1 MEHVCTICG
10 KPTARISGNRYRK
23 TCSSVCFKAMKQRD
37 KETIQSKRK
46 ATTLQKYG
54 VDHISKLDFVKEQKV
69 HTSLEHFG
77 TSHPLQNNE
86 VAERVTNT
94 NLLRYG
100 ETRATKTIDKK
111 LSIGK
116 ANKVHAKEAKVK
128 REDTNM
134 GKYGVKHNMYL
145 PEVQK
150 KRKQTLINHYG
161 VEIPLQNA
169 NLVKKMKQTNL
180 ERYGVENVAQ
190 NAEIK
195 EKTKQTNLERYGAN
209 TTLTLPETRKKMEE
223 ALIAK
228 YGEEVGKNRYAEIAK
243 QNGGIHP
250 IQLADRLTI
259 SVSQGELEV
268 SNLLSNKFDLEVEQ
282 SNRTILKGKEIDIW
296 IPDLRTGIEYNGVY
310 WHSEAAGCGKNE
322 MYNKYKQCKE
332 LGITLFNIW
341 DFEWVARKEQIL
353 GFLASKFG
361 HNQKIY
367 ARGCQVKLIEPI
379 HATEF
384 VNAYHIQPVKN
395 SAILNYGL
403 YYNQELVSVM
413 SFRKHHRDNKTWVLS
428 RLCSKP
434 NITIVGGASKLF
446 SFATKE
452 NNWKEVISWS
462 DNRWSEGNVYT
473 KMGFELKAEYGP
485 DYQYYDLKHQIVI
498 PKQAA
503 TKKKLNAVGQ
513 TEHERALEL
522 GLTRIWDCGKKAWVF
537 KRP

>member
-10 KPTARISGNRYRK
+10 IPTGKISGNKYRK
-23 TCSSVCFKAMKQRD
+23 TCSSECFKAMKQRD
-37 KETIQSKRK
+37 KEIIQSKRK

-54 VDHISKLDFVKEQKV
+54 VDHISKLDSIKEQKV

-77 TSHPLQNNE
+77 TLYPLQNDE

-94 NLLRYG
+94 NLQRYG
-100 ETRATKTIDKK
+100 ETRATKTIAKK
-111 LSIGK
+111 LSISK
-116 ANKVHAKEAKVK
+116 ANKGHAKKAKVK

-134 GKYGVKHNMYL
+134 EKYGVKHNMYL
-145 PEVQK
+145 PEVQRLK
-150 KRKQTLINHYG
+150 KQTLVKRYG
-161 VEIPLQNA
+161 VEVPLQNP
-169 NLVKKMKQTNL
+169 NLVEKMKQTNL
-180 ERYGVENVAQ
+180 EKYGVENVAQ

-195 EKTKQTNLERYGAN
+195 EKTRQTNIERYGTS
-209 TTLTLPETRKKMEE
+209 TTLILPENRKKMEE
-223 ALIAK
+223 AFIAK
-228 YGEEVGKNRYAEIAK
+228 YGEEIGKNRYAEIAAR
-243 QNGGIHP
+243 NGGIHP

-268 SNLLSNKFDLEVEQ
+268 SDLLRSKFGLEVEQ

-296 IPDLRTGIEYNGVY
+296 IPNLQIGIEYNGVY
-310 WHSEAAGCGKNE
+310 WHSEAAGCSKNE
-322 MYNKYKQCKE
+322 MYSKYKQCKE
-332 LGITLFNIW
+332 LGIILFNVW
-341 DFEWVARKEQIL
+341 DFECTARKEQIL

-361 HNQKIY
+361 CNQKIY
-367 ARGCQVKLIEPI
+367 ARECKVKLIEPI
-379 HATEF
+379 HATGF

-395 SAILNYGL
+395 SAVLNYGL

-413 SFRKHHRDNKTWVLS
+413 SFRKHHRDNKTWALS

-452 NNWKEVISWS
+452 NNWEEVISWS

-485 DYQYYDLKHQIVI
+485 DYQYYDLKRQVVI

-522 GLTRIWDCGKKAWVF
+522 GLTRIWDCGKKAWIF
-537 KRP
+537 KRY